1 MKHHG
6 SARGALRAADRQRS
20 GVGHSSPFSEIALPP
35 ELEQA
40 TIQRMSIAKAPIR
53 NGLRDITMDEY
64 YKDPLIVADTLER
77 KLAGLPVND
86 RKHPVLAQDIHDAL
100 RLLRATGLK
109 QYGRISLLAV
119 LDILQAV
126 DYFLVL
132 QDEKRDS
139 RDDGYEDDAEKL
151 KEAFKKHKDELAAF
165 RLWFNRQP

>member
-1 MKHHG
+1 
-6 SARGALRAADRQRS
+6 
-20 GVGHSSPFSEIALPP
+20 
-35 ELEQA
+35 
-40 TIQRMSIAKAPIR
+40 MSLAKAPVR
-53 NGLRDITMDEY
+53 HGLREITMDEY
-64 YKDPLIVADTLER
+64 HRNPVIVVETLEH

-86 RKHPVLAQDIHDAL
+86 RKHPQLAQDIHDAL

-139 RDDGYEDDAEKL
+139 QDDGYEDDAAKL
-151 KEAFKKHKDELAAF
+151 REAFEKHKAELAEF
-165 RLWFNRQP
+165 RLWFSRQS